1 MITTKWNNGTMF
13 EELDDSMI
21 RSQQTERL
29 NEELKIIFLKETN
42 INSGFE
48 N

>member
-1 MITTKWNNGTMF
+1 MF

-29 NEELKIIFLKETN
+29 NEELKIIFFKGN
-42 INSGFE
+42 
-48 N
+48 

>member
-1 MITTKWNNGTMF
+1 MF

-21 RSQQTERL
+21 RSQQTERR
-29 NEELKIIFLKETN
+29 NEELQIIFLRKLT
-42 INSGFE
+42 NSGFE

>member
-1 MITTKWNNGTMF
+1 MF

-29 NEELKIIFLKETN
+29 NEELQINFLQGN
-42 INSGFE
+42 
-48 N
+48 

>member
-1 MITTKWNNGTMF
+1 MF

-21 RSQQTERL
+21 LSQQTERP
-29 NEELKIIFLKETN
+29 NEELQIIFLKETN

-48 N
+48 NENN

>member
-1 MITTKWNNGTMF
+1 MF

-29 NEELKIIFLKETN
+29 NEELQINFLKGN
-42 INSGFE
+42 
-48 N
+48 

>member
-1 MITTKWNNGTMF
+1 MF

>member
-1 MITTKWNNGTMF
+1 MF

-29 NEELKIIFLKETN
+29 NEELQIIFLKGN
-42 INSGFE
+42 
-48 N
+48 

>member
-1 MITTKWNNGTMF
+1 MF

-21 RSQQTERL
+21 RSQQTERR
-29 NEELKIIFLKETN
+29 NEELQIIFFLRKLT
-42 INSGFE
+42 NSGFE

>member
-1 MITTKWNNGTMF
+1 MF

-21 RSQQTERL
+21 RSQQKERC
-29 NEELKIIFLKETN
+29 NEELQIFFLKETN